1 MIKRKEFENM
11 SLEDAE
17 QKIVQV
23 LGTPYGHNII
33 ALIIGKVEM
42 KYGEKEADKLF
53 NKYQK

>member
-33 ALIIGKVEM
+33 ALIIGKVEK